1 LSQSAG
7 SLKASAQAIASK
19 TLNLSLAWSM
29 ETTPS
34 KWPRLPSWVTG
45 AAHFNQSSNASG
57 GNAMQGLLSR
67 RFA

>member
-1 LSQSAG
+1 
-7 SLKASAQAIASK
+7 
-19 TLNLSLAWSM
+19 M

-45 AAHFNQSSNASG
+45 AAHFNQSSNAGG